1 MNEKIQKVLANLGIG
16 SRREIERWIRE
27 GRIRI
32 NQQLAKLGDRID
44 LTAKILIDGK
54 PVLLVPAIDVQ
65 RRALIYHKPEGEI
78 CARSDPEG
86 RPTVFEHLPRLR
98 GQRWIMIGRL
108 DINTLGLLVFT
119 NDGELAHR
127 LSHPSYEIEREYA
140 VRVLGKVDEKIL
152 DRLRKGVKLE
162 DGMAAFTRIEER
174 GGSGANHWYHVV
186 LKEGRNREVRRLWE
200 SQGVNVSRLL
210 RVRFGNVT
218 LPEDLSRGQHRELKA
233 DEMEKLARLV
243 GLDNLWGFE
252 HEKGKKNST
261 KKT

>member
-32 NQQLAKLGDRID
+32 NNQPAKLGDRID
-44 LTAKILIDGK
+44 LTAKILIEGK
-54 PVLLVPAIDVQ
+54 PIPLISTNDFK
-65 RRALIYHKPEGEI
+65 RRVLIYHKPEGEI
-78 CARSDPEG
+78 CAHSDPEN
-86 RPTVFEHLPRLR
+86 RPTVFQRLPPIR
-98 GQRWIMIGRL
+98 GERWIMVGRL
-108 DINTLGLLVFT
+108 DINTLGLLIFT

-140 VRVLGKVDEKIL
+140 VRVLGKVDAKSL
-152 DRLRKGVKLE
+152 DRLKKGVKLE

-200 SQGVNVSRLL
+200 SQGINVSRLL

-218 LPEDLSRGQHRELKA
+218 LPEDLSRGQYRELKV
-233 DEMEKLARLV
+233 DESQKLAGLV
-243 GLDNLWGFE
+243 SLA
-252 HEKGKKNST
+252 
-261 KKT
+261 

>member
-1 MNEKIQKVLANLGIG
+1 MNEKIQKILANLGIA

-32 NQQLAKLGDRID
+32 NQELAQLGDRVD
-44 LTAKILIDGK
+44 STAKIWIDGK
-54 PVLLVPAIDVQ
+54 PVPLVSTTDFK
-65 RRALIYHKPEGEI
+65 RRVLIYHKPEGEI
-78 CARSDPEG
+78 CARSDPEK
-86 RPTVFEHLPRLR
+86 RPTVFERLPSLR
-98 GQRWIMIGRL
+98 SQRWVMIGRL

-140 VRVLGKVDEKIL
+140 VRVLGKVDENIL
-152 DRLRKGVKLE
+152 ARLKKGVRLE

-210 RVRFGNVT
+210 RVRFGNVS
-218 LPEDLSRGQHRELKA
+218 LPDDLSRGQYRELDA
-233 DEMEKLARLV
+233 EDRQKLARLV
-243 GLDNLWGFE
+243 GLD
-252 HEKGKKNST
+252 
-261 KKT
+261 

>member
-1 MNEKIQKVLANLGIG
+1 MRGLIGYLMNEKIQKVLANLGIG

-54 PVLLVPAIDVQ
+54 PVPLVPAIDVQ
-65 RRALIYHKPEGEI
+65 RRVLIYHKPEGEI

-218 LPEDLSRGQHRELKA
+218 LPEDLSRGQHRELKT

-243 GLDNLWGFE
+243 GLD
-252 HEKGKKNST
+252 
-261 KKT
+261 

>member
-1 MNEKIQKVLANLGIG
+1 MNEKIQKVLANLGVG

-32 NQQLAKLGDRID
+32 NQQAAKLGDRID
-44 LTAKILIDGK
+44 LTAKILLDGK
-54 PVLLVPAIDVQ
+54 PVPLIPATDFQ
-65 RRALIYHKPEGEI
+65 RRVMIYHKPEGEI
-78 CARSDPEG
+78 CARSDPDG

-152 DRLRKGVKLE
+152 QRLKKGVKLE

-200 SQGVNVSRLL
+200 SQGINVSRLL

-233 DEMEKLARLV
+233 DDIQKLARLV
-243 GLDNLWGFE
+243 GL
-252 HEKGKKNST
+252 T
-261 KKT
+261 

>member
-1 MNEKIQKVLANLGIG
+1 MNEKIQKILANLGIG

-32 NQQLAKLGDRID
+32 NQQPAKLGDRID
-44 LTAKILIDGK
+44 LTAKIFIDDKPIPLISTSDFK
-54 PVLLVPAIDVQ
+54 
-65 RRALIYHKPEGEI
+65 RRILIYHKPEGEI
-78 CARSDPEG
+78 CARSDPEQ
-86 RPTVFEHLPRLR
+86 RPTVFEHLPPLR
-98 GQRWIMIGRL
+98 DQRWIMIGRL
-108 DINTLGLLVFT
+108 DINTLGLLIFT

-152 DRLRKGVKLE
+152 QRLRKGVKLE

-200 SQGVNVSRLL
+200 SQGVSVSRLL
-210 RVRFGNVT
+210 RVRFANVS
-218 LPEDLSRGQHRELKA
+218 LPKDLSRGQSRELKA
-233 DEMEKLARLV
+233 EEIQKLVHLV
-243 GLDNLWGFE
+243 GLM
-252 HEKGKKNST
+252 
-261 KKT
+261 

>member
-32 NQQLAKLGDRID
+32 NQQAAKLGDRID
-44 LTAKILIDGK
+44 LTAKILLDGK
-54 PVLLVPAIDVQ
+54 PIPLIPTTDFK
-65 RRALIYHKPEGEI
+65 RRVLIYHKPEGEI
-78 CARSDPEG
+78 CARSDPDG
-86 RPTVFEHLPRLR
+86 RPTVFEHLPPLR

-152 DRLRKGVKLE
+152 QRLTEGVKLE

-200 SQGVNVSRLL
+200 SQGINVSRLL

-233 DEMEKLARLV
+233 DDIQKLARLV
-243 GLDNLWGFE
+243 GLD
-252 HEKGKKNST
+252 
-261 KKT
+261 